1 MKICGG
7 RSSICCA
14 AFDGI
19 SEVFIVGCALGGI
32 DWLIDIDFLSLSEY
46 ACVGFGQNSW
56 F

>member
-1 MKICGG
+1 MV
-7 RSSICCA
+7 
-14 AFDGI
+14 AFF
-19 SEVFIVGCALGGI
+19 VFCFLFFFFVVVVSCALGGI